1 MKYLYY
7 LVALLG
13 LSMGVSAQTKTA
25 YINFQQLVSLM
36 PESKKAADSLQKYA
50 DQLNADGQVMVAEYT
65 KNLVEFDSLASKMT
79 DGQKEIRVT
88 ALKQQQANIQ
98 EYKYRMEEKLNSRE
112 GELLDP
118 IIKKAKEVL
127 KALLK
132 EKGYALVLDNS
143 RDAVIVAND
152 ADDLMPFAKAK
163 LGIK

>member
-13 LSMGVSAQTKTA
+13 LSMGASAQTKTG
-25 YINFQQLVSLM
+25 YINFQQLVGLM

-65 KNLVEFDSLASKMT
+65 KNLVEFDSTASKMT
-79 DGQKEIRVT
+79 DPQKEIRVT

-98 EYKYRMEEKLNSRE
+98 DYKYKMEEKLNARE
-112 GELLDP
+112 NELLDP
-118 IIKKAKEVL
+118 IIKKAKDVL

>member
-13 LSMGVSAQTKTA
+13 LSMGASAQTKTG

-36 PESKKAADSLQKYA
+36 PESKKAADSLQKFA
-50 DQLNADGQVMVAEYT
+50 DQLNADGQVMVSEYT
-65 KNLVEFDSLASKMT
+65 KNLVEFDSTASKMT
-79 DGQKEIRVT
+79 DAQKEIRVT

-98 EYKYRMEEKLNSRE
+98 EYKYKMEEKLNARE
-112 GELLDP
+112 GELLEP
-118 IIKKAKEVL
+118 IIKKAKDVL